1 MRLLS
6 ISGDKTNAIATTLH
20 CSSSASSAA
29 ADITSKTKMASSARR
44 VPNPRDGYF
53 SMGDH
58 TLSVPLALF
67 AKNRQRL
74 AEALKA
80 DKAAPANSV
89 VLLQGGGDQVRTC
102 SMYRTVRPG

>member
-1 MRLLS
+1 MLQYL
-6 ISGDKTNAIATTLH
+6 LH
-20 CSSSASSAA
+20 CSSSPSLAC
-29 ADITSKTKMASSARR
+29 DISSKTKMASARR

-89 VLLQGGGDQVRTC
+89 VLLQGGGDQVR
-102 SMYRTVRPG
+102 M

>member
-1 MRLLS
+1 MLQYL
-6 ISGDKTNAIATTLH
+6 LH
-20 CSSSASSAA
+20 CSSSPSLAS
-29 ADITSKTKMASSARR
+29 DISSKTKMASARR

-58 TLSVPLALF
+58 TLRVPLALF

-74 AEALKA
+74 SDALKA

-89 VLLQGGGDQVRTC
+89 VLLQGGGDQVCYNPIRLIT
-102 SMYRTVRPG
+102 G

>member
-1 MRLLS
+1 
-6 ISGDKTNAIATTLH
+6 
-20 CSSSASSAA
+20 
-29 ADITSKTKMASSARR
+29 MASARR

-58 TLSVPLALF
+58 TLRVPLALF

-74 AEALKA
+74 SEALKG

-89 VLLQGGGDQVRTC
+89 VLLQGGGDQVRNC
-102 SMYRTVRPG
+102 NFLAFSKSQLLNFFPFKIF